1 MTEIT
6 LRADDQ
12 LVSEL
17 QAIAKRESATIEE
30 IAHEAL
36 DSYVRAHRQAGPGR
50 YSFIGIGHS
59 GQHDLSSRAD
69 EILDASADRREGW
82 SLPK

>member
-12 LVSEL
+12 LVTEL
-17 QAIAKRESATIEE
+17 QAIAKRESATVEE
-30 IAHEAL
+30 IAREAL
-36 DSYVRAHRQAGPGR
+36 CSYVRSQRQAVAGH

-59 GQHDLSSRAD
+59 GQHDLSSRVE
-69 EILDASADRREGW
+69 EILDESADRREGW